1 MLEIGSTTALFCF
14 INYLV
19 LFTLVAG
26 KPQHSKI
33 VTSSS
38 SETLCETTCAFDQNI
53 FY

>member
-33 VTSSS
+33 VVTSSS
-38 SETLCETTCAFDQNI
+38 SSH
-53 FY
+53 

>member
-33 VTSSS
+33 VVTSSS
-38 SETLCETTCAFDQNI
+38 SRH
-53 FY
+53 